1 MKVERRIICIPDHK
15 NFRIVTSGVCVLRI
29 QLTLLKCNHEEADT
43 RIVVHIHHVLQQGMK
58 KVEVCFVDTGVVV
71 ILVGVYYELI
81 NTQSSADIWA
91 ALGTGK
97 N

>member
-1 MKVERRIICIPDHK
+1 
-15 NFRIVTSGVCVLRI
+15 
-29 QLTLLKCNHEEADT
+29 
-43 RIVVHIHHVLQQGMK
+43 MK